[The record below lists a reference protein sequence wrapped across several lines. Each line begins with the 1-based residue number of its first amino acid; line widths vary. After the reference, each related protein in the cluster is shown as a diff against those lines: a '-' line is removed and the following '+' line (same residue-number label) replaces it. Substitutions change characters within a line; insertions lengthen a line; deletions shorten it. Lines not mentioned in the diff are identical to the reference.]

1 MLGGLLFHARS
12 CLQNMCGWGAI
23 LHELMVGYYFPF
35 GAEGI
40 DFLADVTLHLLQIKR
55 LGRPLS

>member
-1 MLGGLLFHARS
+1 M
-12 CLQNMCGWGAI
+12 